1 MREIMSTCFIADLH
15 LSDSQPETVG
25 RFLHFL
31 ESEANKH
38 EALYIL
44 GDLFEIWLGDDL
56 PSPGSESVIEALNKV
71 ASSGTAIYLQHGNR
85 DFLLGKGFEQQSGCK
100 LISDPYLIETD
111 GSRILVMHG
120 DQLCIDDTSYQRYR
134 NFIRNP
140 LVQWTMLHLPVSIRN
155 RIGQKLRA
163 RSDYDKG
170 EKPSEIM
177 DVTKSEVIRTMS
189 EWNSH
194 TLIHG
199 HTHRQAIHHLE
210 INGEPATRIVL
221 GDWESENN
229 VVIYSN
235 GEFTRG
241 HDQDPSSDRRSPP
254 DPQPHVSSHH

>member
-1 MREIMSTCFIADLH
+1 MSTCFIADLH
-15 LSDSQPETVG
+15 LSASQPETVE

-31 ESEANKH
+31 ESDASRH
-38 EALYIL
+38 DALYIL

-56 PSPGSESVIEALNKV
+56 SAPESESILQALHGV
-71 ASSGTAIYLQHGNR
+71 TSSGTPIYIQHGNR
-85 DFLLGKGFEQQSGCK
+85 DFLLGERFEQQSGCK
-100 LISDPYLIETD
+100 LISDPYLLETD
-111 GSRILVMHG
+111 GSRILLMHG

-140 LVQWTMLHLPVSIRN
+140 LIQWIMLHLPISIRT

-170 EKPSEIM
+170 EKTQEIM
-177 DVTKSEVIRTMS
+177 DVTKSEVIHTMS
-189 EWNSH
+189 RWKSH

-199 HTHRQAIHHLE
+199 HTHRPAIHHLE
-210 INGEPATRIVL
+210 PDGEPAIRIVL

-235 GEFTRG
+235 GKFI
-241 HDQDPSSDRRSPP
+241 QQSI
-254 DPQPHVSSHH
+254 